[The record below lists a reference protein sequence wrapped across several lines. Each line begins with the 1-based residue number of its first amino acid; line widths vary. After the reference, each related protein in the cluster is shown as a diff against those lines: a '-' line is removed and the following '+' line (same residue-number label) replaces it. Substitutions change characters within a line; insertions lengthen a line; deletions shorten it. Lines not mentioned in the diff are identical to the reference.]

1 MSMRAVFLGVVLPFL
16 ALSALGL
23 WLTREQP
30 SPAPTPVAEPPA
42 PVRLPAPAVPEA
54 PVTSPLTPPV
64 RPPVTSPLTP
74 PGGGPPVTSPLTPPG
89 AGPPEPTPEEQEEQ
103 ALDSLPLRAQERE
116 DLRGALRSLRPLV
129 QQCFGDVAS
138 RYAGR
143 LSVQVRFTLEP
154 GPHQGRFLQ
163 GALLHS
169 SIPDPHFHA
178 CVLDSLLDAHP
189 VSPRSGPLTATHTFF
204 FEGRLRR

>member
-1 MSMRAVFLGVVLPFL
+1 VRSAQAVFLGVVLPFL

-30 SPAPTPVAEPPA
+30 SRVPRPGAEPTV
-42 PVRLPAPAVPEA
+42 PVRLSPPAVPEA
-54 PVTSPLTPPV
+54 STTSPLPP
-64 RPPVTSPLTP
+64 PAP
-74 PGGGPPVTSPLTPPG
+74 
-89 AGPPEPTPEEQEEQ
+89 PPEPTPEEQEEQ
-103 ALDSLPLRAQERE
+103 ALDSLPLRSQERE
-116 DLRGALRSLRPLV
+116 DLRVALRALRPLV
-129 QQCFGDVAS
+129 QQCFGDVAG

-154 GPHQGRFLQ
+154 GPQQGSFHQGTLV
-163 GALLHS
+163 HS
-169 SIPDPHFHA
+169 SIPDPHFQA

-189 VSPRSGPLTATHTFF
+189 VSPRAGPLTVTHTFF